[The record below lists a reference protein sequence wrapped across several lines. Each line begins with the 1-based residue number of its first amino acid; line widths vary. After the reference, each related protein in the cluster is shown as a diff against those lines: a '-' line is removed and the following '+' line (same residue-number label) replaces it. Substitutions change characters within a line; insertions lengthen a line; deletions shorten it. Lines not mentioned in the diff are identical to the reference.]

1 MLDYDTIECDE
12 LRNYF
17 FHPNDYSFMGGIA
30 KQSIEPLLNIINQL
44 FLSSE
49 YKENEE
55 KELKIKKE
63 EFIFLKDRL
72 FSYHLDNVGEVLIYD
87 PIPVYTMNIDNKYV
101 ALWELKAVYNNT
113 TELLKEHRMP
123 DPIILFLSDEVKLE
137 NAMIAYE
144 FQTNKEIKLVETFKK
159 ENLVKLNEHIN
170 AINRVEN
177 IDSYIFE
184 SSQTKYKHR
193 LKEKFIY
200 KFYWNNK

>member
-1 MLDYDTIECDE
+1 M
-12 LRNYF
+12 
-17 FHPNDYSFMGGIA
+17 
-30 KQSIEPLLNIINQL
+30 
-44 FLSSE
+44 
-49 YKENEE
+49 
-55 KELKIKKE
+55 
-63 EFIFLKDRL
+63 LKDRL